1 MKEKGAVGW
10 AVLAAA
16 LYAVSTPVS
25 KLLLREVAPAMLA
38 ALLYLGAGIGMLGLG
53 MARGRRGSMRRG
65 RRLDRRDLP
74 YTAGMVVLDI
84 AAPLCLMAG
93 LTRTTSANAS
103 LLNNFEIVSTAL
115 IALLIFKERIGPRL
129 WLAIGLITGA
139 CMLLSFEDGSSLQFS
154 SGSLFVL
161 LACICWGLEN
171 NCTRMISQCDPLEI
185 VVIKGFGSGIGS
197 LGIALAMG
205 QQIPAPRSLL
215 AALLLGFVAYGLSI
229 FFYVYAQRTLGAA
242 KTSAYYAV
250 SPFLGAA
257 LSLAVF
263 RTPPAPPVLGV
274 SGRHGSGRLP
284 GIGLKGLQGIARGAT
299 AERREDGEGNPPAPV
314 GRATAR
320 AVLRSKMA
328 SASLPSGRGV
338 FARRSRRPLGGL
350 QARQF
355 AERIRSCGCRPHAA
369 CIRRSPFSLRSN
381 VAPRVEPHS
390 PCCSSPRC
398 IPFLY

>member
-1 MKEKGAVGW
+1 
-10 AVLAAA
+10 
-16 LYAVSTPVS
+16 
-25 KLLLREVAPAMLA
+25 
-38 ALLYLGAGIGMLGLG
+38 
-53 MARGRRGSMRRG
+53 
-65 RRLDRRDLP
+65 
-74 YTAGMVVLDI
+74 
-84 AAPLCLMAG
+84 MAG

-263 RTPPAPPVLGV
+263 RTPPAPLFWVALAGMALGAY
-274 SGRHGSGRLP
+274 L
-284 GIGLKGLQGIARGAT
+284 
-299 AERREDGEGNPPAPV
+299 
-314 GRATAR
+314 
-320 AVLRSKMA
+320 A
-328 SASLPSGRGV
+328 S
-338 FARRSRRPLGGL
+338 
-350 QARQF
+350 
-355 AERIRSCGCRPHAA
+355 I
-369 CIRRSPFSLRSN
+369 
-381 VAPRVEPHS
+381 
-390 PCCSSPRC
+390 
-398 IPFLY
+398 